1 MKIPQRILGLLA
13 VAAPVVAGCGAE
25 ATEPASTRTDQ
36 NIQSESHA
44 ATPVSSEPAEDS
56 KASPR
61 PDDATSPDGASPS
74 PSSSS
79 SSSSSSEDVGAAAP
93 ASGVEPP
100 RGTACRARRLVA
112 VVGDRAMPRMRHGVS
127 RASPLTDCRCCYT
140 GVAGEAGPH
149 ARVAALPTAGGLPAT
164 ATRCDVVARSVREIA
179 CAWPSLAGVF
189 RPTGFS
195 SAPCAGARARL
206 PDAASWR
213 LSICAS
219 VHRRARDITGPYA
232 LAAAEVCG
240 ADAGLL

>member
-79 SSSSSSEDVGAAAP
+79 SSSSSSEDEEASPPSEPQHLPPEWNPLEGPPVAP
-93 ASGVEPP
+93 
-100 RGTACRARRLVA
+100 
-112 VVGDRAMPRMRHGVS
+112 GVS
-127 RASPLTDCRCCYT
+127 SPSSGTEPCL
-140 GVAGEAGPH
+140 
-149 ARVAALPTAGGLPAT
+149 
-164 ATRCDVVARSVREIA
+164 A
-179 CAWPSLAGVF
+179 CGM
-189 RPTGFS
+189 G
-195 SAPCAGARARL
+195 
-206 PDAASWR
+206 
-213 LSICAS
+213 
-219 VHRRARDITGPYA
+219 
-232 LAAAEVCG
+232 
-240 ADAGLL
+240 